1 MSACEDAWRASLR
14 NFAVSTRALQLA
26 YGSTRILRGFGL
38 SLARGQTL
46 AHLSPRV
53 WHDHIIAAGGGLA
66 GASSGEV
73 MIEGQSVAGDRGTI
87 VEHGNAKDIPVSP
100 QEART
105 KAFIAAVVG

>member
-1 MSACEDAWRASLR
+1 MGMTDASLR

-26 YGSTRILRGFGL
+26 YGNTRILRGIGL
-38 SLARGQTL
+38 SL

-53 WHDHIIAAGGGLA
+53 RHDHIIAAGGGLA

-73 MIEGQSVAGDRGTI
+73 MIEGQSVAGDQGTI